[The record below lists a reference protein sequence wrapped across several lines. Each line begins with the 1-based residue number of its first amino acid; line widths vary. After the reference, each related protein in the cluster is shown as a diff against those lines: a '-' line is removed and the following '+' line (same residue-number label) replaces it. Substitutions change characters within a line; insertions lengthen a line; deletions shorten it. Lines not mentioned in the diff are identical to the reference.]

1 MSFWA
6 FLLMMA
12 ISLGIVAVICIV
24 SERLAKGYVPIMI
37 AAVLA
42 GVTIIADITASAKL
56 IELNFFGWEL
66 VTTAGIFAFP
76 VILLGFDYL
85 NEFYGKDAAKIGV
98 WGGFMAKVYMAL
110 MLPLLLSDFL
120 PAAGFALELQ
130 DASRIALAQGARI
143 GIASIIA
150 YFLSGFTNVYVYSY
164 VNKLTKGTKKTI
176 WIRNNVS
183 SNVAMLF
190 DSILFILLAFAFTLP
205 WPVVF
210 AMIWAGVILKWLCNW
225 LDTIFLYA
233 MYWFKENGII
243 SGEHHKKHKDGD
255 DISHSCPHCGYY
267 GKEDAKIS

>member
-12 ISLGIVAVICIV
+12 MSLGIVAVICVI

-37 AAVLA
+37 AALLA

-66 VTTAGIFAFP
+66 ITTAGIFAFP

-85 NEFYGKDAAKIGV
+85 NEFYGKESAKIGV

-110 MLPLLLSDFL
+110 MLPVLLSDFL
-120 PAAGFALELQ
+120 PAAGFALDLQ

-143 GIASIIA
+143 GLASIVA
-150 YFLSGFTNVYVYSY
+150 YFLSGFTNVYVYAY
-164 VNKLTKGTKKTI
+164 MNKVTKGLKKSL

-190 DSILFILLAFAFTLP
+190 DSILFTILAFAFTLP
-205 WPVVF
+205 WPVII
-210 AMIWAGVILKWLCNW
+210 AMIWAGVILKWICNW
-225 LDTIFLYA
+225 LDTIFLYL
-233 MYWFKENGII
+233 MYWFKEKGII
-243 SGEHHKKHKDGD
+243 SGDHHKQHEDGAD
-255 DISHSCPHCGYY
+255 VAHSCPHCGYY
-267 GKEDAKIS
+267 GTEEAKTS